1 MIWRWEQP
9 PESQLSLTIHAI
21 YRFRFNLPVNR
32 GCMRRILRDQ
42 QGWLDRINLKPQ
54 FQVKLV

>member
-1 MIWRWEQP
+1 MSILT
-9 PESQLSLTIHAI
+9 SALALTIPAC

-54 FQVKLV
+54 FQVSSSKL

>member
-21 YRFRFNLPVNR
+21 CRFRFNLPVNR

-54 FQVKLV
+54 FQVL

>member
-1 MIWRWEQP
+1 MSILT
-9 PESQLSLTIHAI
+9 SALALTIPAC

-42 QGWLDRINLKPQ
+42 QGWLDRIKLKPQ
-54 FQVKLV
+54 FQVSSRYVVS